1 MNEDKNNKDLEKNLD
16 SFLNQTECNTE
27 ECKIHAPQELVEKIN
42 KKIVTEDGRQLL
54 I

>member
-1 MNEDKNNKDLEKNLD
+1 MNEDKNKDLENKLN
-16 SFLNQTECNTE
+16 SFLSQDESNTDE
-27 ECKIHAPQELVEKIN
+27 SKIRNPQELVEKIN

>member
-1 MNEDKNNKDLEKNLD
+1 MNNDKNKDLENKLD
-16 SFLNQTECNTE
+16 LFLNQPDCNGD
-27 ECKIHAPQELVEKIN
+27 ECKIYEPKELVEKIN

>member
-1 MNEDKNNKDLEKNLD
+1 MNNDKNNKNLENELD
-16 SFLNQTECNTE
+16 SFLNQNECADG
-27 ECKIHAPQELVEKIN
+27 ECKIYEPKELVEKIN

>member
-1 MNEDKNNKDLEKNLD
+1 MNEDKNKDLENKLD
-16 SFLNQTECNTE
+16 SFLNQEECNTE
-27 ECKIHAPQELVEKIN
+27 ECKIRNPQELVEKIN

>member
-1 MNEDKNNKDLEKNLD
+1 MNEDKNKDLENKLD
-16 SFLNQTECNTE
+16 SFLNQMECNGE
-27 ECKIHAPQELVEKIN
+27 ECKIYEPKELVEKIN